1 MVVNKNA
8 LHDIVMT
15 YIPTKKNLNEPQAKK
30 IVPPPIFKG
39 PVPTLQKN
47 SAQNSRVEPKANL
60 EPVREVVKIIKEEGT
75 KQTNS
80 LISNLEENIKNSRK
94 KKHINPIEKSVVERL
109 IEHKTKTDF
118 ANNIISKSVSRND
131 SRRKTSPK
139 SPRKTSSRKQ
149 KSYMKSSLIATQLFD
164 MEPTVHK
171 NPFRDIQVKLDS
183 RENKKGGS
191 SHKRNSKKRSL
202 KKSKKSG
209 INVRQTAPS
218 YLRNDLERLLNDN
231 DSIAF
236 QRLF

>member
-15 YIPTKKNLNEPQAKK
+15 YIPTKKNLNEPQTKK
-30 IVPPPIFKG
+30 IVLPPIFKG

-47 SAQNSRVEPKANL
+47 SEQISNVNAQTNF
-60 EPVREVVKIIKEEGT
+60 EPVREVVKIIKEEETTHTG
-75 KQTNS
+75 S
-80 LISNLEENIKNSRK
+80 LISNLDKNIKKSRK

-118 ANNIISKSVSRND
+118 ANNIISKSVICNNRS
-131 SRRKTSPK
+131 TSPK
-139 SPRKTSSRKQ
+139 SSRKTSSKKQ
-149 KSYMKSSLIATQLFD
+149 KSYMKSSLITTQHFD

-191 SHKRNSKKRSL
+191 KRNSKKRSL

>member
-15 YIPTKKNLNEPQAKK
+15 YIPTKKNMNEPQAKK

-47 SAQNSRVEPKANL
+47 SVQISNVDAQTNFEPI
-60 EPVREVVKIIKEEGT
+60 REVVKIIKEEGT
-75 KQTNS
+75 KQSNS
-80 LISNLEENIKNSRK
+80 LISNLGENIKNSRK

-118 ANNIISKSVSRND
+118 ANNIISKSVSR
-131 SRRKTSPK
+131 RKTSPK
-139 SPRKTSSRKQ
+139 SPHKTSSRKQ
-149 KSYMKSSLIATQLFD
+149 KSYMKSNIIATQLFD

-191 SHKRNSKKRSL
+191 KRNSKKRS

-231 DSIAF
+231 DNIAF